1 LVDELIYYKLSSY
14 QLEKK
19 KPTKK
24 GEASP
29 PFDLDLIDLKK
40 GFEDYD
46 SDSYR
51 YNRRS
56 LPISKI
62 LDTLLMLAEVISFR
76 RKSEEALKIFEYV
89 QKGFNQLFGTDD
101 SLRNS
106 YLEQ

>member
-1 LVDELIYYKLSSY
+1 M
-14 QLEKK
+14 
-19 KPTKK
+19 K